1 MIKSACHNILQTT
14 ENDPDVVYVK
24 HISQNFQHYILD
36 RTFKIKTVLCKGGQI
51 RHFKTVNANDLDQI
65 KLLKNG

>member
-24 HISQNFQHYILD
+24 HISQNFQHY
-36 RTFKIKTVLCKGGQI
+36 KAI
-51 RHFKTVNANDLDQI
+51 R
-65 KLLKNG
+65 